1 MPARARQAARGFTL
15 IELMIVVAIIGIL
28 AAVALPAY
36 QEYVRR
42 TDVAEAF
49 VLAAPAQ
56 KAVAEYHDRWGRMP
70 ADNLAAGL
78 APPDDYRGRSVRSV
92 RVERGMVVVELD
104 AALYQQPSP
113 PRLYLRPGVLRGRPT
128 AALVWNCGGTRAGR
142 EAFDFVGETGADV
155 LEPKYL
161 PSICR

>member
-1 MPARARQAARGFTL
+1 MKRSLQQGFTL

-36 QEYVRR
+36 QDYVRR

-49 VLAAPAQ
+49 VLAEPAQ
-56 KAVAEYHDRWGRMP
+56 KAVGEYHDRWGRMP

-78 APPDDYRGRSVRSV
+78 APPGDYRGRAVRSV

-104 AALYQQPSP
+104 PALYRQGSS
-113 PRLYLRPGVLRGRPT
+113 PRLYLRPGTLRARPT
-128 AALVWNCGGTRAGR
+128 AALIWDCGSTRAGVD
-142 EAFDFVGETGADV
+142 AFSFVGEVGADAIAAR
-155 LEPKYL
+155 YL
-161 PSICR
+161 PSSCR